1 MANFYLDICL
11 SDIPKERI
19 KRANN
24 GKSYVKLNIGER
36 RTADE
41 KGYDHYV
48 SVYVPKEER
57 HEGDRTIYVGS
68 GKLRE
73 QRAENS
79 PRSENSPRRE
89 SNTDG
94 LPF

>member
-1 MANFYLDICL
+1 MAQLFLDICL

-73 QRAENS
+73 PRAENS
-79 PRSENSPRRE
+79 PRNEAPAQRG
-89 SNTDG
+89 TDG